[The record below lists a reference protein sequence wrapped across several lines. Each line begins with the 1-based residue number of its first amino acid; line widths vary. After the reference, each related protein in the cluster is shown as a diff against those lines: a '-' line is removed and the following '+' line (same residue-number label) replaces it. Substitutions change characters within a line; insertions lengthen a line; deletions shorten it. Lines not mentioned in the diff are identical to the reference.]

1 MTVEIENDQTVIH
14 LVKLLKEFWIITIR
28 SKFSGRAQMAVPSSV
43 EFLWKPQLL
52 QLLGYIAD
60 VELTYSDLTM
70 ALNRYAADLCPP
82 NTRKLLDTKVRSFM
96 QNRLKVEQV
105 YVIPAIDADVI
116 LSKLCVHVGEMMDNV
131 ATVFFDFQ
139 LLNRMGVWYS
149 FPVISHHFE
158 YSTVAP
164 SRFLINVLRALACK
178 YLSRE
183 VLVHKCDC
191 EEAHQCAKEKVKD
204 TANRQTRLWLLCRH
218 DNGGTITASVAAATN
233 HATNDNRVGNI
244 PDSCR
249 SQHHAKGEPLIS
261 AAPVA

>member
-105 YVIPAIDADVI
+105 V
-116 LSKLCVHVGEMMDNV
+116 
-131 ATVFFDFQ
+131 
-139 LLNRMGVWYS
+139 S
-149 FPVISHHFE
+149 F
-158 YSTVAP
+158 
-164 SRFLINVLRALACK
+164 
-178 YLSRE
+178 
-183 VLVHKCDC
+183 
-191 EEAHQCAKEKVKD
+191 
-204 TANRQTRLWLLCRH
+204 
-218 DNGGTITASVAAATN
+218 
-233 HATNDNRVGNI
+233 
-244 PDSCR
+244 
-249 SQHHAKGEPLIS
+249 
-261 AAPVA
+261 